1 MIHPNKLNDAAILA
15 NLSCFRCAAL
25 CLSFTRAATE
35 LGLTQG
41 AVSHRIKKLE
51 QLLGFQLFL
60 RFNRRLQL
68 TQEGEQLLQVV
79 NQSMLSLEQ
88 TVRNLRAKELSIEV
102 NLSLPPSLALGWFSH
117 KLVDFQQ
124 HYPQIRLNIETHSRL
139 IDFSSEGVDLAIY
152 YGQGDY
158 PGLEVYPLGKELIT
172 PVCSPAYAEEQ
183 QLLQQPQK
191 IQQCRLLH
199 DSHAWPHSGR
209 YAEWERWSGETGLQ
223 INLEASYCFDQSA
236 LCLHAA
242 QQGAGLA
249 MGRML
254 LIQPAL
260 AQGTLI
266 APFIEQQ
273 CQSGSYDLVCHPS
286 RRGHPAIQATLA
298 WFQEHFSNDLRHHVQ
313 QNGSDTGPGS
323 PPGV

>member
-1 MIHPNKLNDAAILA
+1 MIHPNQLNDATILA
-15 NLSCFRCAAL
+15 NLSCFRSAAYH
-25 CLSFTRAATE
+25 LSFTLAAAE

-60 RFNRRLQL
+60 RFNRRIQL

-79 NQSMLSLEQ
+79 NQSLLSLEQ

-102 NLSLPPSLALGWFSH
+102 NLSLPPSLALGWFSR
-117 KLVDFQQ
+117 KLAGFQQ

-152 YGQGDY
+152 YGQGGY
-158 PGLEVYPLGKELIT
+158 PGLEVFPLGEELIT
-172 PVCSPAYAEEQ
+172 PVCSPAYAEQ
-183 QLLQQPQK
+183 KQLQQQPQN
-191 IQQCRLLH
+191 IQQSWLLH
-199 DSHAWPHSGR
+199 DSHAWPHAGR
-209 YAEWERWSGETGLQ
+209 FAEWERWSNETGIS
-223 INLEASYCFDQSA
+223 INLIQSYCFDQSA
-236 LCLHAA
+236 LCLQAA

-260 AQGTLI
+260 EQGTLI
-266 APFIEQQ
+266 APLANLQSQ
-273 CQSGSYDLVCHPS
+273 CGRYDLVCHPN
-286 RRGHPAIQATLA
+286 RRGHPAIQATISWL
-298 WFQEHFSNDLRHHVQ
+298 QEQFTNDLKDHAR
-313 QNGSDTGPGS
+313 QNGSDTDP
-323 PPGV
+323 V